1 MKESIRKANQ
11 YIDENRKKVN
21 QQYRGAFHLLPPI
34 GWMNDPNGFVYF
46 RGEYHLFYQFYPYD
60 SVWGLMHWGHAKS
73 KDLLHW
79 EELPVAL
86 APSESYDKDGC
97 FSGSAIVKDDK
108 LYLLYTGHVEDME
121 KREETQCLAVS
132 TDGITFEKL
141 PTNPV
146 IHVQHIEGIADI
158 ADFRDPKV
166 FEYQGTYYTVVASKT
181 VDDRGQILLFASSN
195 LVDWSFKSVLLEGEK
210 GQGIMWECP
219 DFFPLDGNWVLIL
232 SPIEMKRQQ
241 EKYWNLNSTVAFIG
255 DMNWETGQFCVDSY
269 DEIDGGLDFY
279 APQTCQGPNGERYMV
294 AWMQMWQ
301 RSIPSHDLGHGWAG
315 SMTVPRKL
323 VLKDGRLVQELPESV
338 KDHFFVENAPETI
351 VKGNQI
357 LIPVRGKQTLFEID
371 SKPGCSFILSYGDES
386 DADSALQLIY
396 DASKKRFSLRRD
408 RFGHLISGKESPE
421 FQLRWIQLDAEKDL
435 HFSILRDT
443 NSIEVFVDGKTL
455 SMTFYETTE
464 NPVYI
469 FRADEG
475 VDLVVKTYKK

>member
-11 YIDENRKKVN
+11 YIDENREKVN

-60 SVWGLMHWGHAKS
+60 SVWGPMHWGHAKS

-79 EELPVAL
+79 EDLPVAL

-108 LYLLYTGHVEDME
+108 LYLLYTGHVDDEE

-146 IHVQHIEGIADI
+146 IHAQHIEGIADI

-166 FEYQGTYYTVVASKT
+166 FEYQGSYYAVVASRT
-181 VDDRGQILLFASSN
+181 PDDRGQILLFASSN
-195 LVDWSFKSVLLEGEK
+195 LVDWTFTSVLLEGEK

-219 DFFPLDGNWVLIL
+219 DFFPLDDKWVLIL
-232 SPIEMKRQQ
+232 SPIEMERQQ

-255 DMNWETGQFCVDSY
+255 DMNWETGRFHVDSY
-269 DEIDGGLDFY
+269 DEMDGGLDFY
-279 APQTCQGPNGERYMV
+279 APQTCQGPKGERYMV
-294 AWMQMWQ
+294 AWMQMWH
-301 RSIPSHDLGHGWAG
+301 RSIPSHDLAHGWAG
-315 SMTVPRKL
+315 SMTLPRKL
-323 VLKDGRLVQELPESV
+323 SLKDGRLVQEIPESV
-338 KDHFFVENAPETI
+338 NEHFLVEHASETI

-357 LIPVRGKQTLFEID
+357 TIPAKGKQTLFELD
-371 SKPGCSFILSYGDES
+371 AKPGRSFILGYGDET
-386 DADSALQLIY
+386 DPDSVLQLSY
-396 DASKKRFSLRRD
+396 DASQKRFSLSRD
-408 RFGHLISGKESPE
+408 QFGHPISGKENPV
-421 FQLRWIQLDAEKDL
+421 FQSRWIQLDAEKDH
-435 HFSILRDT
+435 HFSIIRDT

-455 SMTFYETTE
+455 SMTFYETSQ
-464 NPVYI
+464 NPVYTLT
-469 FRADEG
+469 ADEG
-475 VDLVVKTYKK
+475 VNWVVKTYQK